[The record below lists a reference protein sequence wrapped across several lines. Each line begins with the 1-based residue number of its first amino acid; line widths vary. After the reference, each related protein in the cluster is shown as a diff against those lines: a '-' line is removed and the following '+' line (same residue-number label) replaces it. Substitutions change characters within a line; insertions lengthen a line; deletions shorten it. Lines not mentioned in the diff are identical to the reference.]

1 MSAKLDQG
9 SRRLVLAVLV
19 LVALVAATTTGALAQ
34 QRRFVTLASGW
45 VVGVYYPL
53 AGAMSRIV
61 YNANLGI
68 RLTVESSGASAAN
81 AGLIGSGDADL
92 AILQN
97 DIAHYAFNG
106 TTLERF
112 DGKPVKNIRG
122 VMGLHNEPVQLVA
135 REAAGIK
142 TVADLRGKR
151 VAVGPLGSGTEA
163 NAAQF
168 LEAYGLRFADLG
180 RTERIG
186 AAEASDFLKDGRI
199 DAAFYTV
206 GVGAAAIQD
215 VAVVTPV
222 TIVALPDDRLNQ
234 LRQKYPF
241 YVREVIPSGTYAGV
255 KQDVPTASVRAI
267 MVARAELEEKIV
279 YDIVRAIFND
289 LKTFYTAHAAAKQV
303 TLQNTLDGLPVP
315 LHPGAERFFKEA
327 GVLR

>member
-1 MSAKLDQG
+1 MIAKLDHG
-9 SRRLVLAVLV
+9 RTRLVVAVLV
-19 LVALVAATTTGALAQ
+19 LAALVVATSTSALA

-81 AGLIGSGDADL
+81 AGLIGTGDADL

-97 DIAHYAFNG
+97 DIAHYAYQG

-122 VMGLHNEPVQLVA
+122 VMGLHREPVQLVA
-135 REAAGIK
+135 RADAGIK

-215 VAVVTPV
+215 VAVVTPITLV
-222 TIVALPDDRLNQ
+222 PLPDDQLNQ

-241 YVREVIPSGTYAGV
+241 YVREVIPADTYAGV
-255 KQDVPTASVRAI
+255 KQDVATASVRAI

-279 YDIVRAIFND
+279 YDIVRAVFND
-289 LKTFYTAHAAAKQV
+289 LKTFYTAHAAARQV
-303 TLQNTLDGLPVP
+303 TLQTTLEGIPVP

-327 GVLR
+327 GVVR